1 MARDLVNQIRN
12 RAKNSTPVMG
22 LCTSTKNLEADPV
35 VDWTQPAA
43 NYVIEPY
50 PPTGYPFDNA
60 ANALLAV
67 QHETRLEFATQ
78 NHRFFDLRRWGILEP
93 TLNAYIQ
100 DDIGFR
106 TFLQGAVFV
115 ADEDDYWPLPQGVL
129 DLQPDILTQ
138 DPAY

>member
-1 MARDLVNQIRN
+1 MWVCA
-12 RAKNSTPVMG
+12 
-22 LCTSTKNLEADPV
+22 STKNLEKDPV

-50 PPTGYPFDNA
+50 PDVEGQYPFNNA

-78 NHRFFDLRRWGILEP
+78 NHRFFDLRRWGIITE

-100 DDIGFR
+100 HDIGFR
-106 TFLQGAVFV
+106 TFLQGC
-115 ADEDDYWPLPQGVL
+115 LCSRSG
-129 DLQPDILTQ
+129 
-138 DPAY
+138 

>member
-1 MARDLVNQIRN
+1 
-12 RAKNSTPVMG
+12 MG
-22 LCTSTKNLEADPV
+22 LCTSTKNLEANPV

-43 NYVIEPY
+43 NYVVEPY
-50 PPTGYPFDNA
+50 PDVTGQYPFDNA

-67 QHETRLEFATQ
+67 QHETRLEFATA
-78 NHRFFDLRRWGILEP
+78 NHRFFDLRRWDILAP

-115 ADEDDYWPLPQGVL
+115 AGEDDYWPIYQGVI
-129 DLQPDILTQ
+129 DLQEGIIEQ
-138 DPAY
+138 DSDY